1 MSALQCT
8 GLTTGYTKQRPCVR
22 DVNLTVEAGEI
33 RCLLG
38 PNGAGKTTLLLSL
51 AGMLPRFAGDVE
63 VDGTSLTGGRPHDAV
78 RAGMVLVPDD
88 RALFRRLST
97 VQNLRLA
104 VRERSARG
112 AAVDQVIEYFPS
124 LEKRLKVDAG
134 RLSGGEQQMLAIGR
148 AIVQR
153 PRVLLID
160 ELSMGLAPVIV
171 GEILDVL
178 QRLAADTGMAVVLVE
193 QHVHLALDVAN
204 TAAVLVHG
212 NVVIDDSASALQ
224 ADPAR
229 IERAY
234 IGTEGTVA
242 V

>member
-1 MSALQCT
+1 MNALDCR
-8 GLTTGYTKQRPCVR
+8 GLSTGYFKQRPCVR
-22 DVNLTVEAGEI
+22 EVDLAVAPGEI
-33 RCLLG
+33 TCLLG

-51 AGMLPRFAGDVE
+51 AGLLPRFGGTVE
-63 VDGTSLTGGRPHDAV
+63 VDGVSVGSGHPRDAV

-88 RALFRRLST
+88 RALFRQLST

-104 VRERSARG
+104 VPQRARR
-112 AAVDQVIEYFPS
+112 ADAVDQVVDLFPA

-153 PRVLLID
+153 PKVLLID

-171 GEILDVL
+171 DEILGVL
-178 QRLAADTGMAVVLVE
+178 RRLAADDGLAVVLVE
-193 QHVHLALDVAN
+193 QHVHLALGIADRA
-204 TAAVLVHG
+204 TVLVHG
-212 NVVIDDSASALQ
+212 SVVVDDTAASLR
-224 ADPAR
+224 ADPHR

-234 IGTEGTVA
+234 LTEAVA
-242 V
+242 